1 MFNLHSRG
9 SEKYS
14 AGSEKCLLQSN
25 LFNFHA
31 KRKNIFAGYLAAI
44 ILLLFTFFTAP
55 SYALFVSPPKDPM
68 PFIQEQFPEATDIS
82 DKTPTKQGEYPIWTV
97 RNNDEILGYAFET
110 NDIAKIPAYSGEPV
124 NMLVIIDPKGKYLT
138 AKVLE
143 HHEPIILAGIPESKL
158 WAFTDQYA
166 GLNVADRLKV
176 GGNQSENMIAIDG
189 LSGATVTVMVMN
201 VGITKAA
208 KRVAIALGII
218 EKTDKI
224 IQPISTIKAEVFAKA
239 NWTELTGDGS
249 IRKLYLNRETIDN
262 SFVGTEVE
270 HIDEANADQKQ
281 DMFAEIYYTLI
292 DIPTVGKNLFSDSD
306 YQWLTSKLEKGE
318 HLVGV
323 FGNGYSFKGSG
334 YVRGGIFDRIQVHQ
348 KDNAI
353 SFRDLQHERIT
364 DVFIE
369 GAPQFQEMSVFRI
382 EAHHEFDPGAE
393 WQFELLVRRQ
403 LGAIDSLFNSFKG
416 QYDPLEKYVDTPPAI
431 IPEPE
436 LTLVQQV
443 WQERNVEVILL
454 GLLMLVLLLILF
466 FQDVLVRRPKF
477 MHNLRHG
484 FLVVTVVFIGWSW
497 GGQLSIV
504 NVFTFLSA
512 LMNDFSWDLFLLDP
526 VIFILWCAAA
536 VTMLLW
542 GRAVYCGWLCPFGAL
557 QELVNVFGRYIK
569 LPQIELP
576 YAVHERLWAI
586 KYLILLA
593 LFGVSLDSLA
603 TAEQFAE
610 IEPFKTTFLLKFDRE
625 WPFIAWASLL
635 IGISLFNR
643 KTFCRYLCPLGAAL
657 SVSSKMSLFQ
667 WLQRRPECG
676 QPCKTCAKECEI
688 QAIQPNGVINMRE
701 CHYCLDCQVTYFDD
715 EKCPPLKK
723 LARKKRKIDE
733 DQIIDIV
740 NT

>member
-1 MFNLHSRG
+1 LLLSNIYSLLNN
-9 SEKYS
+9 KYIS
-14 AGSEKCLLQSN
+14 QQ
-25 LFNFHA
+25 
-31 KRKNIFAGYLAAI
+31 
-44 ILLLFTFFTAP
+44 ILLFKNANGKSRLYSYSVIIALLLSTFFIPP

-68 PFIQEQFPEATDIS
+68 LFIQAQFPDATDIS
-82 DKTPTKQGEYPIWTV
+82 DKTPTKEGGYPVWTI
-97 RNNDEILGYAFET
+97 RKNDKILGYAFET

-124 NMLVIIDPKGKYLT
+124 NMLVAIDPKGTYLT

-158 WAFTDQYA
+158 WAFTDQYT
-166 GLNVADRLKV
+166 GLSVADRLKV
-176 GGNQSENMIAIDG
+176 GGNKSEQIVAIDG

-208 KRVAIALGII
+208 KKVALALGII
-218 EKTDKI
+218 ESSNKI
-224 IQPISTIKAEVFAKA
+224 IQPKSTIKTDVFENA
-239 NWTELTGDGS
+239 NWTQLTGDGS
-249 IRKLYLNRETIDN
+249 IRKLYLSREMIDD
-262 SFVGTEVE
+262 SFAGTEVE
-270 HIDEANADQKQ
+270 HINEANFDEKK

-292 DIPTVGKNLFSDSD
+292 DIPTIGKNLFSESD
-306 YQWLTSKLEKGE
+306 YQWLMSKLKEGE
-318 HLVGV
+318 HLIGV

-364 DVFIE
+364 DIFID
-369 GAPQFQEMSVFRI
+369 GAPRFKEMSVFRI
-382 EAHHEFDPGAE
+382 EAHQEFDPGAE

-403 LGAIDSLFNSFKG
+403 LGAVDSLFNSFKG
-416 QYDPLEKYVDTPPAI
+416 QYNPLDKYVDTPPAI

-443 WQERNVEVILL
+443 WQERNTEVILL
-454 GLLMLVLLLILF
+454 VLLMLLLLLILF
-466 FQDVLVRRPKF
+466 FQDVLVKHPKF
-477 MHNLRHG
+477 MNNLRHC
-484 FLVVTVVFIGWSW
+484 FLVITVVFIGWSW

-504 NVFTFLSA
+504 NVFTFLQA
-512 LMNDFSWDLFLLDP
+512 LMHDFSWDLFLLDP
-526 VIFILWCAAA
+526 VIFILWCSAA

-593 LFGVSLDSLA
+593 LFGMSLDSLA

-635 IGISLFNR
+635 ILSSLFNR

-657 SVSSKMSLFQ
+657 SVSSNMSLFQ
-667 WLQRRPECG
+667 WLKRRPECG

-688 QAIQPNGVINMRE
+688 QAIQPNGEINMRE
-701 CHYCLDCQVTYFDD
+701 CHYCLDCQVTYFND

-723 LARKKRKIDE
+723 LARKKQKIKS
-733 DQIIDIV
+733 DQIIKIV